1 MIEKKGFSISK
12 TVIYLVLTLWAITTV
27 YPFLWVIL
35 NSFKDRTQIVANSF
49 VLPLGELF
57 TTNNYNK
64 AFTRFNIWGAYGN
77 SIVISGLVT
86 VFVVLFAGLAA
97 YGLARYSFRGRKA
110 LQSLIIASMMFPV
123 FATILPVFEMENS
136 WGITNTSSVWV
147 SRLSIILPQIAG
159 NLSFAIVV
167 LMGYIRGLPIDL
179 EEAAF
184 MEGCGPLRI
193 FARVIVPITKP
204 SFVTVAIF
212 SFLWSYND
220 LFSQMFFL
228 RLENQWAITRLLREI
243 SSIESTD
250 YGLMAASVTLIVVP
264 IIVVYVVLQKQI
276 IKGLTAGAIKG

>member
-35 NSFKDRTQIVANSF
+35 NSFKDRTQIVENSF

-86 VFVVLFAGLAA
+86 VFVVIFAGLAA

>member
-12 TVIYLVLTLWAITTV
+12 IVIYLVLSLWAVTTV

-57 TTNNYNK
+57 TTKNYSR

-77 SIVISGLVT
+77 SIIISGLVT
-86 VFVVLFAGLAA
+86 VFVVIFAGLAA
-97 YGLARYSFRGRKA
+97 YGLARYHFKGRKA
-110 LQSLIIASMMFPV
+110 LQSLVIASMMFPA
-123 FATILPVFEMENS
+123 FATIIPVFQMENS
-136 WGITNTSSVWV
+136 WGITNTSSVWL
-147 SRLSIILPQIAG
+147 SRLSVILPQMAG

-184 MEGCGPLRI
+184 IEGCTPVRI
-193 FARVIVPITKP
+193 FTKVIVPITKP

-220 LFSQMFFL
+220 LFTQMFFL
-228 RLENQWAITRLLREI
+228 RLEDQWPVTRLLREI
-243 SSIESTD
+243 SSRESTD

-264 IIVVYVVLQKQI
+264 IIVIYVVLQKQI

>member
-35 NSFKDRTQIVANSF
+35 NSFKDRTQIVENSF

-77 SIVISGLVT
+77 SLVISGLVT
-86 VFVVLFAGLAA
+86 VFVVIFAGLAA

>member
-12 TVIYLVLTLWAITTV
+12 TVIYLVLSLWAVTTI
-27 YPFLWVIL
+27 YPFFWVIT

-49 VLPLGELF
+49 VLPFGDLF
-57 TTNNYNK
+57 TTNNYHK
-64 AFTRFNIWGAYGN
+64 AFTRFNVWGAYAN
-77 SIVISGLVT
+77 SIIISGLVT
-86 VFVVLFAGLAA
+86 VFVMVFAGLAA
-97 YGLARYSFRGRKA
+97 YGLARYSFRGRRA
-110 LQSLIIASMMFPV
+110 LQSLVIASMMFPV
-123 FATILPVFEMENS
+123 FATIIPVFQMEYS
-136 WGITNTSSVWV
+136 WGIVNSSSVWV

-159 NLSFAIVV
+159 NLSFSIVV

-184 MEGCGPLRI
+184 IEGCTPVRI
-193 FARVIVPITKP
+193 FTKVIVPITKP

-212 SFLWSYND
+212 TFLWSYND

-228 RLENQWAITRLLREI
+228 RLENQWPVTRLLREI
-243 SSIESTD
+243 SSRESTD

-264 IIVVYVVLQKQI
+264 IIVIYVILQKQI

>member
-57 TTNNYNK
+57 TTGNYNK